1 MRAEIGGNGVCAVC
15 EIGNGWL
22 ALSISTCLTTLTNLL
37 LSASFPAAEHGL
49 KYQWVWKR
57 SVKSMDSS
65 KKTQYLQLWDIIILW
80 IVSQQANMQSTIE
93 KWLGL
98 KHVVLL
104 EALCKS
110 AWTGGRLANPGSLEK
125 HACGDT
131 SAKWNVQWVLK
142 KPCHFSLLLFELFYR
157 DLFHGTHTRGLYI
170 ASSVLYRVRY
180 WASLLHQKSHRY
192 GSGYV
197 M

>member
-1 MRAEIGGNGVCAVC
+1 
-15 EIGNGWL
+15 
-22 ALSISTCLTTLTNLL
+22 
-37 LSASFPAAEHGL
+37 
-49 KYQWVWKR
+49 
-57 SVKSMDSS
+57 
-65 KKTQYLQLWDIIILW
+65 
-80 IVSQQANMQSTIE
+80 MQSTIE
-93 KWLGL
+93 KWPFGL

-142 KPCHFSLLLFELFYR
+142 QPCHFSLLLFELFYH

-170 ASSVLYRVRY
+170 ASSVLYRVCY
-180 WASLLHQKSHRY
+180 WASLLHQKSNTY
-192 GSGYV
+192 GAGYV
-197 M
+197 MQMLKCVSLLIMHYSKSVLRSREVKHHGSYQHGKIHSVGWPAYS